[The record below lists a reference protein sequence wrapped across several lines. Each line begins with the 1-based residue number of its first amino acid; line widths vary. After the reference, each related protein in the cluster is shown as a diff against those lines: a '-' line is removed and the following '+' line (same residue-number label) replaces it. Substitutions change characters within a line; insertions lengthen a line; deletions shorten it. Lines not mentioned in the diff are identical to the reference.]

1 MRTGAVQRDVHIGRV
16 VQNAIVFDL
25 KNWRAGV
32 VSSDNLVETVA
43 QLFRLLRERRIEYLL
58 VGGVALLQYIEGR
71 NTEDIDLIMA
81 LTSLKKVPEI
91 RITSRS
97 GDFLRGEYRGLR
109 VDVLLARNRLFNKVR
124 RRYAVLQR
132 FAEQEIP
139 CAAVEGLILLKLYAL
154 PSLYRQ
160 GDFARVALYEGD
172 LATLIQAYQPALE
185 PLLDE
190 LAAHLSETDLAAVR
204 ETIAEIEQRIER
216 FTQRRET
223 F

>member
-97 GDFLRGEYRGLR
+97 GDFLCGEYRGLR

-139 CAAVEGLILLKLYAL
+139 CATVEGLILLKLYAL

-172 LATLIQAYQPALE
+172 LATLIQAYQPALQ

-190 LAAHLSETDLAAVR
+190 LAAHWSETDRAAVR